1 MPADASS
8 VREAELARVV
18 ATEQDA
24 STLREHMKEIIE
36 GAAFKGSHRSA
47 QFLEYIVDQAIAGH
61 FECLKE
67 RVIGV
72 ELFRRSPSY
81 DTGDDAIVR
90 VTASDVRRRLL
101 QHYGTYGNTSE
112 FRIQLPLGSYIPEI
126 TRESKH
132 ASKGSVA
139 ESAAPHNGNGKNR
152 NVVTEGHDLLAAH
165 PIRDTAISAVLTSE
179 VTRKRDRT
187 KLQVLAFG
195 LILVTINLAGW
206 ALTWSRSRS
215 REAESVS
222 LSPLP
227 WLVFFN
233 SPRTTEIITSDPNIS
248 EIQGLTGAQITVS
261 DYANHKYVPEP
272 NTLTS
277 QIRQF
282 CQIILRG
289 DKAATVDTP
298 IVASIAALAATHQ
311 RKVGVHA
318 ARDIQF
324 SDLKNDD
331 NFVFLGSPRSN
342 PWSSL
347 FGEQL
352 DFQFM
357 WDKKSGQ
364 EIIRN
369 VHPKTNELPLYIPT
383 APGWATGQSFA
394 ILGLIRNP
402 DQDGQVL
409 LIAGANGEGTA
420 AAGRVATDLPR
431 LASMLGKCGIQ
442 TSAPLQHF
450 EVLLRLNTMA
460 GSPSRVDVEACH
472 LLPAAPAA
480 SSGS

>member
-1 MPADASS
+1 
-8 VREAELARVV
+8 
-18 ATEQDA
+18 
-24 STLREHMKEIIE
+24 
-36 GAAFKGSHRSA
+36 
-47 QFLEYIVDQAIAGH
+47 
-61 FECLKE
+61 
-67 RVIGV
+67 
-72 ELFRRSPSY
+72 
-81 DTGDDAIVR
+81 
-90 VTASDVRRRLL
+90 
-101 QHYGTYGNTSE
+101 
-112 FRIQLPLGSYIPEI
+112 
-126 TRESKH
+126 
-132 ASKGSVA
+132 
-139 ESAAPHNGNGKNR
+139 
-152 NVVTEGHDLLAAH
+152 
-165 PIRDTAISAVLTSE
+165 
-179 VTRKRDRT
+179 
-187 KLQVLAFG
+187 VLAFG
-195 LILVTINLAGW
+195 LILVTINLAAW

-222 LSPLP
+222 VSPLP
-227 WLVFFN
+227 WSVFFN
-233 SPRTTEIITSDPNIS
+233 SPRTTEIITSDPNIA

-277 QIRQF
+277 EIRQF

-318 ARDIQF
+318 ARNIQF

-352 DFQFM
+352 DFQFV

-369 VHPKTNELPLYIPT
+369 VHPKANELPLYIPT

-420 AAGRVATDLPR
+420 AAGRLATDLPR
-431 LASMLGKCGIQ
+431 LASTLEKCGIQ
-442 TSAPLQHF
+442 TSAQLQHF

-460 GSPSRVDVEACH
+460 GSPSQVVVQACH
-472 LLPAAPAA
+472 VMLAPAA

>member
-1 MPADASS
+1 MLDASS
-8 VREAELARVV
+8 VREAELAKIV

-24 STLREHMKEIIE
+24 STVREHVKEIVE
-36 GAAFKGSHRSA
+36 GVAFKGSQRSA
-47 QFLEYIVDQAIAGH
+47 QFLRYIVDQAIAGH

-101 QHYGTYGNTSE
+101 QHYGKYGNTSE

-126 TRESKH
+126 TRESSH
-132 ASKGSVA
+132 APKLGLSESV
-139 ESAAPHNGNGKNR
+139 APHNGNGENHSHS
-152 NVVTEGHDLLAAH
+152 VTVAHDLLAVP
-165 PIRDTAISAVLTSE
+165 PIRDTAISAVLTSD
-179 VTRKRDRT
+179 VTSKRNRT

-195 LILVTINLAGW
+195 LILVILNVAAW

-215 REAESVS
+215 SDAESASVS
-222 LSPLP
+222 PQP
-227 WLVFFN
+227 WSVFFN
-233 SPRTTEIITSDPNIS
+233 SPRTTEIITSDPNIA

-282 CQIILRG
+282 CQNILRG
-289 DKAATVDTP
+289 DKAAAVDTP
-298 IVASIAALAATHQ
+298 IVAGIAALAATHQ

-324 SDLKNDD
+324 SDLKSDD
-331 NFVFLGSPRSN
+331 NFVFLGSPRSD

-347 FGEQL
+347 FAEQL

-357 WDKKSGQ
+357 WDKKTGQ

-369 VHPKTNELPLYIPT
+369 VHPKANELSLYIPT
-383 APGWATGQSFA
+383 AAGWATGQSFA
-394 ILGLIRNP
+394 ILGLVRNP

-420 AAGRVATDLPR
+420 AAGKLATDLPR
-431 LASMLGKCGIQ
+431 LASTVEKCGIQ
-442 TSAPLQHF
+442 TSTQFQHF

-460 GSPSRVDVEACH
+460 GSPSHVDVETCH
-472 LLPAAPAA
+472 VLPASPAA
-480 SSGS
+480 STGN

>member
-1 MPADASS
+1 MLDASS
-8 VREAELARVV
+8 VREAELAKII

-24 STLREHMKEIIE
+24 STVREHVKEIVE
-36 GAAFKGSHRSA
+36 GAAFKGSQRSA
-47 QFLEYIVDQAIAGH
+47 QFLRYIVDQAIAGH

-101 QHYGTYGNTSE
+101 QHYGKYGNTSE

-126 TRESKH
+126 TRESSH
-132 ASKGSVA
+132 APKLGLSESV
-139 ESAAPHNGNGKNR
+139 APHNGNGENHSHS
-152 NVVTEGHDLLAAH
+152 VTVAHDLLAVP
-165 PIRDTAISAVLTSE
+165 PIRDTAISAVLTSD
-179 VTRKRDRT
+179 VTSERNRT

-195 LILVTINLAGW
+195 LILVILNVAAW

-215 REAESVS
+215 RDAESLSV
-222 LSPLP
+222 SPLP
-227 WLVFFN
+227 WFVFFN
-233 SPRTTEIITSDPNIS
+233 SPRTTEIITSDPNIA

-272 NTLTS
+272 NTLTF

-289 DKAATVDTP
+289 DKAAGVDTP

-311 RKVGVHA
+311 HKVGVHA

-331 NFVFLGSPRSN
+331 NFVFLGSPRSD

-357 WDKKSGQ
+357 WDKKTGQ

-369 VHPKTNELPLYIPT
+369 VRPKANELPVYIPT

-409 LIAGANGEGTA
+409 LIAGANGNWTA
-420 AAGRVATDLPR
+420 AAGKLATDLPR
-431 LASMLGKCGIQ
+431 LASTLEKCGIQ
-442 TSAPLQHF
+442 TSTQLRHF

-460 GSPSRVDVEACH
+460 GSPSHVDVETCH
-472 LLPAAPAA
+472 VLPASPAA
-480 SSGS
+480 STGN

>member
-1 MPADASS
+1 MLDASS
-8 VREAELARVV
+8 VREAELAKIV

-24 STLREHMKEIIE
+24 ATVREHVKEIVE
-36 GAAFKGSHRSA
+36 GAAFKGSQRSA
-47 QFLEYIVDQAIAGH
+47 QFLRYIVDQAIAGH

-101 QHYGTYGNTSE
+101 QHYGKYGNTSE

-126 TRESKH
+126 TRESSH
-132 ASKGSVA
+132 ASKVGLS
-139 ESAAPHNGNGKNR
+139 ESATPHNGNGKNHSHG
-152 NVVTEGHDLLAAH
+152 VTVAHDLLAVP
-165 PIRDTAISAVLTSE
+165 PIRDTAISAVLTSD
-179 VTRKRDRT
+179 VTSKRNRT

-195 LILVTINLAGW
+195 LILVILNVAAW

-215 REAESVS
+215 SDAESVS
-222 LSPLP
+222 VSPQP
-227 WLVFFN
+227 WSVFFN
-233 SPRTTEIITSDPNIS
+233 SPRTTEIITSDPNIA

-282 CQIILRG
+282 CQNILRG
-289 DKAATVDTP
+289 DKAAAVDTP
-298 IVASIAALAATHQ
+298 IVAGIAALAATHQ

-324 SDLKNDD
+324 SDLKSDD
-331 NFVFLGSPRSN
+331 NFVFLGSPRSD

-347 FGEQL
+347 FAEQL

-357 WDKKSGQ
+357 WDKKTGQ

-369 VHPKTNELPLYIPT
+369 VHPKANELSLYIPT
-383 APGWATGQSFA
+383 AAGWATGQSFA
-394 ILGLIRNP
+394 ILGLVRNP

-420 AAGRVATDLPR
+420 AAGKLATDLPR
-431 LASMLGKCGIQ
+431 LASTLEKCGIQ
-442 TSAPLQHF
+442 TSTQFQHF

-460 GSPSRVDVEACH
+460 GSPSHVDVETCH
-472 LLPAAPAA
+472 VLPASPAA
-480 SSGS
+480 STGN

>member
-1 MPADASS
+1 MLDASS
-8 VREAELARVV
+8 VREAELAKIV

-24 STLREHMKEIIE
+24 STVREHVKEIVE
-36 GAAFKGSHRSA
+36 GAAFKGSQRSA
-47 QFLEYIVDQAIAGH
+47 QFLRYIVDQAIAGH

-101 QHYGTYGNTSE
+101 QHYGKYGNTSE

-126 TRESKH
+126 TRESSH
-132 ASKGSVA
+132 APKLGLSESV
-139 ESAAPHNGNGKNR
+139 APHNGNGENHSHS
-152 NVVTEGHDLLAAH
+152 VTVAHDLLAVP
-165 PIRDTAISAVLTSE
+165 PIRDTAISAVLTSD
-179 VTRKRDRT
+179 VTSKRNRT

-195 LILVTINLAGW
+195 LILVILNVAAW

-215 REAESVS
+215 SDAESASVS
-222 LSPLP
+222 PQP
-227 WLVFFN
+227 WSVFFN
-233 SPRTTEIITSDPNIS
+233 SPRTTEIITSDPNIA

-282 CQIILRG
+282 CQNILRG
-289 DKAATVDTP
+289 DKAAAVDTP
-298 IVASIAALAATHQ
+298 IVAGIAALAATHQ

-324 SDLKNDD
+324 SDLKSDD
-331 NFVFLGSPRSN
+331 NFVFLGSPRSD

-347 FGEQL
+347 FAEQL

-357 WDKKSGQ
+357 WDKKTGQ

-369 VHPKTNELPLYIPT
+369 VHPKANELSLYIPT
-383 APGWATGQSFA
+383 AAGWATGQSFA
-394 ILGLIRNP
+394 ILGLVRNP

-420 AAGRVATDLPR
+420 AAGKLATDLPR
-431 LASMLGKCGIQ
+431 LASTVEKCGIQ
-442 TSAPLQHF
+442 TSTQFQHF

-460 GSPSRVDVEACH
+460 GSPSHVDVETCH
-472 LLPAAPAA
+472 VLPASPAA
-480 SSGS
+480 STGN